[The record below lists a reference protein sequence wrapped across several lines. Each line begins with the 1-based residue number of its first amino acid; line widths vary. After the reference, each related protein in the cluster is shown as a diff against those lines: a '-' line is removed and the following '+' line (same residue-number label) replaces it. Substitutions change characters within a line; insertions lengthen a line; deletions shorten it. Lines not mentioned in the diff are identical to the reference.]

1 MFPVLGK
8 GVMKKQKNK
17 ILETCFGEI
26 ISPKGAFQ
34 MASYHL
40 RLKNDR
46 KPNGTRVSAKG
57 HADYILR
64 ENAETHANYIN
75 REGKQVTDC
84 VFKGVQLPSWA
95 NGSAQKFFSAATRYE
110 DKGNRRFKEI
120 ELSLPNELNLEQ
132 NREIVDR
139 FIGEYLQNHYYAYA
153 IHDKIGE
160 ISRQR
165 HPHVHIMF
173 SERLID
179 DVEKIKERP
188 AYKYF
193 SRAAKPL
200 KGEKEASFE
209 RRREHGAP
217 KDKRW
222 HSKKY
227 LCKIRED
234 FARIQNEVLEKN
246 GYSIRVDHRTLKAQK
261 IDVEKRGDK
270 FLVEVFDR
278 MPEEYIGILSTHGN
292 EGQVSDLKNIRENY
306 QKKFEDLFRQ
316 DFREKVKLEEEVKVQ
331 ARQAEIY
338 VLSLLSSEN
347 YKNVNFENGLLRS
360 LNEKILTEFEIIK
373 TLRKQV
379 FTGKQA
385 LEKAQSEYLPK
396 SDRIVLCEYE
406 KVVAEKYNLE
416 SLVKKLIK
424 PSEKQPKNLQAFREI
439 EMGVR
444 AKISSLQRSMLE
456 MYPKFSAVEE
466 KMKNPYQ
473 LKNVH
478 LVTHSILQKNVEV
491 LKELEKISE
500 ELLRDAEEMKDLTES
515 KESTQTIFSFSEV
528 RENLRQ
534 QCKILKSEYE
544 KSLDA
549 KNEMMWKVIS
559 PARAISMAENIF
571 VHGDLKKLRWEK
583 HKYEKAV
590 ADFEKKISK
599 YQQRKV
605 DFQNAN
611 YENSA
616 KKIQEQYYLTKEKII
631 LETTRQK
638 LQNTKKLLDSEFEKL
653 EKICK
658 TEEARQKISIIA
670 AGILKKNMKIA
681 KEYEQAKIRSND
693 LSQKLQFAKKRLEGL
708 KENGLRKLQN
718 YSFSVAQ
725 LEKESAKTPSSDPN
739 FIASLIAD
747 ALNGNENAVQLVAY
761 CPNDCLRLPK
771 DWNLMSE
778 LEKDELIHK
787 KIMRE
792 L

>member
-1 MFPVLGK
+1 
-8 GVMKKQKNK
+8 
-17 ILETCFGEI
+17 
-26 ISPKGAFQ
+26 

-64 ENAETHANYIN
+64 ENAEAYANYIN
-75 REGKQVTDC
+75 REGNQGTDC

-95 NGSAQKFFSAATRYE
+95 KGSAQKFFGAAERYE

-120 ELSLPNELNLEQ
+120 ELSLPNELTLEQ

-153 IHDKIGE
+153 IHEKNGAISGE
-160 ISRQR
+160 R

-173 SERLID
+173 SERMVD

-209 RRREHGAP
+209 RRWEHGAP

-246 GYSIRVDHRTLKAQK
+246 GYSIRVDHRTLKTQK
-261 IDVEKRGDK
+261 AEAKQHGDK
-270 FLVEVFDR
+270 FLSEVFDR
-278 MPEEYIGILSTHGN
+278 MPEDYIGILSTHGD
-292 EGQVSDLKNIRENY
+292 EGRVSDLKKVRENY
-306 QKKFEDLFRQ
+306 QKKFEELFRQ
-316 DFREKVKLEEEVKVQ
+316 DFREKVTLEEEVKIQ

-338 VLSLLSSEN
+338 VLSLLTSEN
-347 YKNVNFENGLLRS
+347 YKNVNFENEPLRT
-360 LNEKILTEFEIIK
+360 LNQKILSEFARVK
-373 TLRKQV
+373 ALKKSLTTCR
-379 FTGKQA
+379 QA
-385 LEKAQSEYLPK
+385 TEKAQSEYLSK
-396 SDRIVLCEYE
+396 AERILLHEYE
-406 KVVAEKYNLE
+406 KMIAEKYNLE
-416 SLVKKLIK
+416 SLLKKLIK
-424 PSEKQPKNLQAFREI
+424 PSEKQPKNLQAFQEI
-439 EMGVR
+439 ESGVR
-444 AKISSLQRSMLE
+444 AKISALQKSMVE
-456 MYPKFSAVEE
+456 MYPKFREVEE
-466 KMKNPYQ
+466 NLKNPYQ
-473 LKNVH
+473 LKSVH
-478 LVTHSILQKNVEV
+478 LVTHNILQNNLEN
-491 LKELEKISE
+491 LKKLQKTSE
-500 ELLRDAEEMKDLTES
+500 ELLRDAQELKNLTES
-515 KESTQTIFSFSEV
+515 KEKSQIIFSFSEV

-534 QCKILKSEYE
+534 QCNFLKNEYE
-544 KSLDA
+544 KSLD
-549 KNEMMWKVIS
+549 KKTEFMWKVIS

-571 VHGDLKKLRWEK
+571 VHGDLKKLREENR
-583 HKYEKAV
+583 KYEKAV

-599 YQQRKV
+599 YQQREI
-605 DFQNAN
+605 DFKNAKW
-611 YENSA
+611 ENFA
-616 KKIQEQYYLTKEKII
+616 EQIQEQYYLTKEKII

-638 LQNTKKLLDSEFEKL
+638 LQNTKKLLDSESERL

-658 TEEARQKISIIA
+658 TGEARQKIAVIA
-670 AGILKKNMKIA
+670 AGILKKNLKVA
-681 KEYEQAKIRSND
+681 EEYEQAKIRSKD
-693 LSQKLQFAKKRLEGL
+693 LSQKLQLAKKRLEGL
-708 KENGLRKLQN
+708 KRNGSRKLQN
-718 YSFSVAQ
+718 YSFSVGQ
-725 LEKESAKTPSSDPN
+725 LEKESAKTVENDPN

-761 CPNDCLRLPK
+761 CPDDCLEIDK
-771 DWNLMSE
+771 TWELMSE
-778 LEKDELIHK
+778 LDKDALIWK
-787 KIMRE
+787 KMVRE